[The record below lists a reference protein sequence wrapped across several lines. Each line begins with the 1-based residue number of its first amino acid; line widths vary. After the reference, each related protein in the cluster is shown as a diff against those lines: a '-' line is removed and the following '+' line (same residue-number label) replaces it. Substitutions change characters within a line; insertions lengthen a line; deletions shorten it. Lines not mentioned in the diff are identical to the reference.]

1 MNREKWKTP
10 NLVIY
15 NSFLLFEFPI
25 LKRKKCGVGIMGPFQ
40 PKRTM
45 SKDCGPLQCQHANC
59 STSKLYPKQEPE
71 DITQLTPSTRLQIGS
86 DHFLIPVAVD

>member
-1 MNREKWKTP
+1 MEDSQFTS
-10 NLVIY
+10 
-15 NSFLLFEFPI
+15 SFLLFEFPI

-45 SKDCGPLQCQHANC
+45 SKDCGPLQCHHSIQIAL
-59 STSKLYPKQEPE
+59 TSKLYPKQEPE